1 MDVVVD
7 MLEDANLLKVD
18 NGATIVDLEKYDLP
32 PALIKKS
39 DGATLYMTRDLA
51 AANYRKNT
59 YDFAKMYLRG
69 RDGTIKPLQTIKSSL
84 KGIKLTLV

>member
-32 PALIKKS
+32 PALIK
-39 DGATLYMTRDLA
+39 
-51 AANYRKNT
+51 N
-59 YDFAKMYLRG
+59 
-69 RDGTIKPLQTIKSSL
+69 QTAQHY
-84 KGIKLTLV
+84 T

>member
-1 MDVVVD
+1 
-7 MLEDANLLKVD
+7 MLEEANLLKVD

-59 YDFAKMYLRG
+59 YDFANVLRG
-69 RDGTIKPLQTIKSSL
+69 RDGTIKPLQTIKSSV